1 MRSAKGIITA
11 CLTATM
17 VFQMFA
23 PSTAALAAEVDA
35 ASNIAAYVGGG
46 SGAVEGAESAGS
58 ASGDGDSSSSAS
70 GTPVAGGTESGSSSA
85 DSGESTGSASGAGS
99 GSAASGSESS
109 TAGSESAN
117 AGAAQGDAAQDA
129 AASEDAAQQ
138 DATSAAAAGATI
150 TTLKGLQD
158 ALAIDNSGSA
168 TGTGDVADT
177 ITVNDS
183 RALIVISNT
192 DPKIYQNAKIVK
204 GGSTGSGFD
213 VSAKTADGYEFQG
226 FGSDAYPFKGSIEI
240 DSSIGAARTFYNNI
254 ELSDAN
260 ATAKLT
266 WKGTSCEPIV
276 ANKVTGNGKKLDAQV
291 TIADP
296 VDATGVEEST
306 AGITGS
312 IVGSSSGAL
321 TLKASYSFTGK
332 RKGVGINPQT
342 GNAGLLVNTIEN
354 GTLTIDSVTGLG
366 RENVAGTPTVSA
378 ATANGCAGGLIG
390 CVNDGASVSVNNST
404 DNNSIDV
411 SAFTVSTSG
420 DNGYAGGFIGKATN
434 LTLTILDNVSI
445 KPAQKVG
452 SASTTYAGGAFG
464 FVSFAGEFTVKQ
476 SLFDFGDAVIQL
488 GATKRAGGLFGSLD
502 VTKGDVTVQGGT
514 YKSKLTAGAD
524 NSGADS
530 GARRGSYGGLAG
542 NVYSTVADPMHAL
555 VANRNN
561 DDSNSAVTIEIERAS
576 NLCYVGGVVGYLG
589 DNSTKV
595 GNAAAVLNG
604 VQITC
609 RGSAKP
615 YTGNGKYGGAI
626 GVVDSNNILDVRDF
640 KLDTDGAIGE
650 NTGGSAGI
658 AGSAWQGVIKFSGVT
673 DLSGAKFA
681 DSDSSAQLVYQNY
694 NALIFAAGSGSDSNA
709 DAINATGWKFVRSD
723 AGTKTDDIHDYGEVV
738 RLGNGNGLS
747 SNLVSVDKDTH
758 KLALSSALNKSSDGY
773 TLSSADDFAKMA
785 ITWQTSG
792 YYSLVSG
799 VSSASALAS
808 ATIEIA
814 GTIELAGTG
823 LTGLTKDN
831 ADGAGVFSG
840 TLKGSGTIN
849 LAVGEPY
856 GMRGNSAISSDDTSD
871 GNGKI
876 YRHARLGLF
885 ATVQG
890 ATVQGVTIGGTMR
903 FENGTAIDA
912 GALAG
917 TMSGNVSLSGA
928 TFNPSIA
935 YNASYSGDNKVMQV
949 GGIAGSV
956 SDAATVTFDS
966 NTQAKANIASRANIN
981 SSDLV
986 QSKAETRV
994 GGVIGYVTKDKA
1006 STFSV
1011 AGLTIGGSVTAGDS
1025 DSGKAAQIGGF
1036 IGSIGQGDGNVLKN
1050 VTITGLVYN
1059 DFNMSV
1065 GRNGDRKNGAGG
1077 LLGYSWGNAI
1087 VTIGSE
1093 SASNY
1098 ALTANNTS
1106 VTASNATEFGGL
1118 LYAMSGHFI
1127 IQDKAIDISGA
1138 SLSASSATSFGV
1150 LLARGACDSTFGVE
1164 SYKGLY
1170 LEDRAE
1176 WETAYLVPGN
1186 GKISASNNVQN
1197 FDEWVALTTKTGSTT
1212 SSGGCNA
1219 VVSLHTTGEKLYMGN
1234 VASEDNSYKNR
1245 TDVGLNHKT
1254 NQNARYYYN
1263 LDRCLSE
1270 AAPNG
1275 DYGDPNTLVK
1285 KPDGSQFWV
1294 KSPQAL
1300 MIWSACRYAP
1310 EGIYEYIAPGLGFK
1324 SGITLQIGNTDPSAA
1339 SYTTMDLDGYSYY
1352 PVDSNAPVS
1361 IKNSTIKFCYTD
1373 IKNEQTSAGNKSN
1386 ADFTQH
1392 ANMHLSLFRAVSTSF
1407 TTENL
1412 TLSGSVG
1419 RVVDGS
1425 DPTTSTGTSNSG
1437 ALICRSIEGSS
1448 SNIATVSFTKGLVLD
1463 GLSVDG
1469 AEKGAD
1475 VYAPLLINDLRNY
1488 ITLDVQQ
1495 LSIEKDSYGKEGS
1508 MKLAAS
1514 SLFGKLGLENS
1525 DQINASLH
1533 GDIEL
1538 PSRIQSGYGIFTR
1551 ASFFDSFG
1559 YGANNTGSANY
1570 IFNTND
1576 RVTYGEEID
1585 SKGTEAGKQLWY
1597 YDAPDY
1603 GNVTASDGSLVT
1615 DGDITANSQ
1624 IPQFGS
1630 KYLPYVYNRN
1640 AENPAYREIKVN
1652 QKAAHLETGCGTYSD
1667 PYAVKSA
1674 QELYTLTNYIN
1685 SADTAVDGWR
1695 ITITTDQNQMCT
1707 RRSDKKSD
1715 YEATYQFS
1723 YADGRIWKKVA
1734 GSAGASSLDNT
1745 TMHLYAQSAYYS
1757 IEPADT
1763 ATKTI
1768 EVDAK
1773 SFGGFGSR
1781 VNPFRGVIVGNLTGT
1796 GENGKIVIKNGT
1808 SIGDTSNSG
1817 TISGLIPYSYG
1828 SVIKDLDIKYAA
1840 GISTVTYAGKDNDG
1854 VPKAFFG
1861 GVIGCIMGGD
1871 NIIDGVNVE
1880 STTVQ
1885 SVPSGSDA
1893 LLALLSGETNNSNLV
1908 PIGGY
1913 VGAIAGGGV
1922 IFRNTDRSWKGSS
1935 WNSSAKDNKKLYS
1948 NPYVGR
1954 VIDGYAFSEDCDVD
1968 NGNDNYQINKL
1979 DDSYAGHIITSDTF
1993 MAYNWSVKVNK
2004 VDRQCNKAATVQV
2017 DDAKGLL
2024 ILSAIINSGAAAG
2037 AASTNN
2043 TTVKGSIGGAF
2054 RGSKAYEGR
2063 SFDDTTLAAK
2073 KYKFGNEHYG
2083 KVRNASYKQVG
2094 SVADDGEW
2102 ASVKKDD
2109 TQAPGNQIWQGP
2121 LDSTDAQY
2129 NADQINSPY
2138 LVKRYANWNT
2148 GYVCASGLT
2157 GVNLTFK
2164 QGMTYDMAE
2173 YGTGY
2178 LGLSGRYYSNACSSA
2193 DRGTDRQRISLPV
2206 ACITGNNATIK
2217 ANSNVKEYVNDDY
2230 AVSGV
2235 GTLFGNITFA
2245 SDHVSESIAA
2255 NGSAN
2260 VTNLNF
2266 VDCSVSLSYVYQN
2279 GSPATN
2285 QTSDTVQVGVGCLA
2299 GVTSNISSQS
2309 NYGVYKNVVIDH
2321 CTVKGGASAG
2331 GLIGSTGYVT
2341 IGGAADLTKSKMVTT
2356 SSVAAPVKLTDCQY
2370 KNNSS
2375 ITAEANAGGF
2385 IGKLANSG
2393 GSSFTVDVDQ
2403 LSDPVGSNSTVRST
2417 SRWAQNNEAC
2427 TVGGMIALTN
2437 APVTVGNA
2445 TDISN
2450 DKRVEIRDVTVT
2462 SDREDGG
2469 FANTRGLGGVVGR
2482 AENTV
2487 NVNHVSI
2494 ESTKDPAGESSV
2506 YFGSI
2511 AASAQTT
2518 TSDKGKDRY
2527 MDVGGIVGCT
2537 VGNVN
2542 ARDCDVS
2549 KIRIV
2554 TRECSGG
2561 IVGVM
2566 ENERYG
2572 NPYTTFT
2579 GDGLNVDSVQVDG
2592 AYSGGILGQD
2602 TSDKTVNVSN
2612 SIVRNSVFKEKG
2624 CWWTDHPDGQHTYSG
2639 GIVGDTKGSV
2649 SATNILVSKNTFD
2662 DPTHQGLLFGD
2673 VAPGDISGIRV
2684 AGLDVELA
2692 DGQTTESSPK
2702 VMHCRNRGSVAGV
2715 NQKTYIA
2722 FGHYSDDQKFD
2733 GIDGSG
2739 LYNDERAADGS
2750 EVAVSAASPW
2760 VTTSPMATTSTESPL
2775 TVKASDSATP
2785 KRLFGDG
2792 AVVDTAATIKSEA
2805 GTQVGG
2811 HYTYTNIGGCNKNGT
2826 YQNTND
2832 YNASTSKS
2840 MFNASNSESAKQAA
2854 SDFPVLLIPGNGTT
2868 TVTNYLNLVTNGGFS
2883 DAVRLNSANG
2893 TKYVTATAETFQ
2905 INENKEFVKSA
2916 DAPSLAV
2923 VNNGA
2928 NDMQFRASR
2937 DWDNEKG
2944 RFTLLTVTFND
2955 GANHT
2960 YKVQVPIVVKRMLEI
2975 NFAATYTYG
2984 TNYKSAN
2991 YDSLTGHV
2999 LTSAGDAM
3007 TGYLTW
3013 TYNKAGNSDTEY
3025 GWNTH
3030 LESGGSMK
3038 PLNKTIDF
3046 SGTAGT
3052 LPAGTQLTLIDVAH
3066 NSKEYHY
3073 TVPAGGASSVAL
3085 TSFKDSDEPNANYYQ
3100 EPWLS
3105 ETMGVKA
3112 TQNNSGEWF
3121 KLPDG
3126 SSDGAGVKVDGAY
3139 YRVAV
3144 DGDAEDS
3151 RYNLTV
3157 NDESPKNESFY
3168 LVVRVPE
3175 GTPESPTK
3183 TVNGYTGTSVTS
3195 DVNTHINYVLRKSND
3210 TDGHENTASTYSVAS
3225 SYQQTLVDNNKPDSG
3240 ESTTLMGDGATNS
3253 LGIDVTDN
3261 VSFGANEYND
3271 GDSLYYQLDSSL
3283 ANYKDGALDNAG
3295 GYPVGTSGTVDFYV
3309 KVGDEYYR
3317 WDGSTWKSAGT
3328 DQVSAVGS
3336 QEWTADGSDMS
3347 LTLARDGNAVD
3358 LREIRKIAKDH
3369 GSAFSIQMKAALT
3382 MTGPACRAAIAAS
3395 QDGSQAYTKPSY
3407 RSFLSPHAET
3417 LSTSSMTADNSGG
3430 ARYYRKDIGYSTIGL
3445 VSTKKTQLGI
3455 NVNDL
3460 STADG
3465 TIALVGTY
3473 DLSKLTGADA
3483 KLANAT
3489 KVTYTLSLQKRAEDG
3504 SYQPVDY
3511 NTVDDNISK
3520 YLQVKESDKL
3530 GTGTVSGNTIVFTD
3544 EKKDGKFATLDGDSL
3559 AFKHRFVVKVN
3570 TDIESS
3576 KETYA
3581 NYRLVL
3587 TAHMEGGGVD
3597 DTPKGATDA
3606 ATNSDFV
3613 TYTITKVKMDGI
3625 DHSGQTN

>member
-1 MRSAKGIITA
+1 MRSAKDIITA

-35 ASNIAAYVGGG
+35 ASSIAAYAGSG
-46 SGAVEGAESAGS
+46 SGAVEGAEGAGS
-58 ASGDGDSSSSAS
+58 ASGDGNSSSSAS
-70 GTPVAGGTESGSSSA
+70 GTPAAGGTESGSSSA
-85 DSGESTGSASGAGS
+85 DFGENTRSADGAGGGSAT
-99 GSAASGSESS
+99 SGSESS
-109 TAGSESAN
+109 AAGSESAN
-117 AGAAQGDAAQDA
+117 AGAAQGDVAQDA
-129 AASEDAAQQ
+129 AANEDAAQQ
-138 DATSAAAAGATI
+138 DEASTAATGATI

-158 ALAIDNSGSA
+158 ALAIGDSGSA

-204 GGSTGSGFD
+204 GGSTGIGFD
-213 VSAKTADGYEFQG
+213 VSAKTTDGYEFQG

-240 DSSIGAARTFYNNI
+240 DGSIGTARTFYNNI

-266 WKGTSCEPIV
+266 WKGISCEPIV
-276 ANKVTGNGKKLDAQV
+276 ANKVTGNGKTLDAQV
-291 TIADP
+291 AIADP
-296 VDATGVEEST
+296 ANATNVKAGDP
-306 AGITGS
+306 GITGS
-312 IVGSSSGAL
+312 ILGSSLGVL
-321 TLKASYSFTGK
+321 TLKASYSFTGT

-342 GNAGLLVNTIEN
+342 GNAGLLVNTVEN
-354 GTLTIDSVTGLG
+354 GALIIDSVTGL
-366 RENVAGTPTVSA
+366 ENVAGTPTVSA
-378 ATANGCAGGLIG
+378 AAANGCAGGLIG
-390 CVNDGASVSVNNST
+390 CVNDGASVSV
-404 DNNSIDV
+404 NNSIDV

-434 LTLTILDNVSI
+434 LTLTIPDNVSI

-542 NVYSTVADPMHAL
+542 NVYSTVADSMRAL
-555 VANRNN
+555 VVNRNN
-561 DDSNSAVTIEIERAS
+561 DNNNSAVTIEIERAS

-604 VQITC
+604 VQVAC
-609 RGSAKP
+609 HGSAKP
-615 YTGNGKYGGAI
+615 YTGDGKYGGAI
-626 GVVDSNNILDVRDF
+626 GVVDSSNILDVRDF
-640 KLDTDGAIGE
+640 KLSTDGKIGE
-650 NTGGSAGI
+650 DTGGSAGI

-709 DAINATGWKFVRSD
+709 DATNATGWKFVRSSEK
-723 AGTKTDDIHDYGEVV
+723 TKTDDIHDYGEVI
-738 RLGNGNGLS
+738 RLGNGLS
-747 SNLVSVDKDTH
+747 GNLVSVDKDTH
-758 KLALSSALNKSSDGY
+758 KLVLSSALNKSSDGY

-792 YYSLVSG
+792 YYSMVSG
-799 VSSASALAS
+799 VSGASALAL

-814 GTIELAGTG
+814 DTINLAGTG
-823 LTGLTKDN
+823 LTGFTKDN

-840 TLKGSGTIN
+840 TLKGSGTVN

-856 GMRGNSAISSDDTSD
+856 GVRDNSAISSDDTSD

-890 ATVQGVTIGGTMR
+890 AIVQGVTIGGTMR

-994 GGVIGYVTKDKA
+994 GGAIGYVTKDKA

-1011 AGLTIGGSVTAGDS
+1011 AGLTISGSVTAGDS

-1065 GRNGDRKNGAGG
+1065 GHNGDRQNGAGG

-1087 VTIGSE
+1087 VTIGLE

-1098 ALTANNTS
+1098 ALTASNTS
-1106 VTASNATEFGGL
+1106 ATANNATEFGGL

-1127 IQDKAIDISGA
+1127 IQDKAIDISRA
-1138 SLSASSATSFGV
+1138 SLSAPSATSFGV
-1150 LLARGACDSTFGVE
+1150 LLARGASDNTFGVE

-1197 FDEWVALTTKTGSTT
+1197 FDEWIALTTKTGGTT

-1219 VVSLHTTGEKLYMGN
+1219 VVSLRTTGEKLYMGN
-1234 VASEDNSYKNR
+1234 DATKDNSYRNR
-1245 TDVGLNHKT
+1245 TDIGLNHKT

-1270 AAPNG
+1270 AAPDG
-1275 DYGDPNTLVK
+1275 KYQGSDTLVRNES
-1285 KPDGSQFWV
+1285 GGQYWA

-1324 SGITLQIGNTDPSAA
+1324 SGSTLQIGNTSPDAA

-1352 PVDSNAPVS
+1352 PVDANGAVY

-1373 IKNEQTSAGNKSN
+1373 IKNEQASADNKSN

-1392 ANMHLSLFRAVSTSF
+1392 ANMHLSLFRAVANSF

-1419 RVVDGS
+1419 RVVNGS
-1425 DPTTSTGTSNSG
+1425 DPTTGTGTSNSG

-1448 SNIATVSFTKGLVLD
+1448 SSIATVSFTKGLVLD

-1475 VYAPLLINDLRNY
+1475 VYAPLLINDFRNY
-1488 ITLDVQQ
+1488 VTLDVQQ
-1495 LSIEKDSYGKEGS
+1495 LSVKENSYGKDGS

-1533 GDIEL
+1533 DNIEL
-1538 PSRIQSGYGIFTR
+1538 PSRKDQGRGIFTR

-1603 GNVTASDGSLVT
+1603 GNVTASDGNLVS
-1615 DGDITANSQ
+1615 DGSITANSQ

-1640 AENPAYREIKVN
+1640 AEKPAYREIKVN

-1695 ITITTDQNQMCT
+1695 ITITTDQNQKCT

-1734 GSAGASSLDNT
+1734 GSAGVSSLDNT

-1817 TISGLIPYSYG
+1817 MISGLIPYSYG
-1828 SVIKDLDIKYAA
+1828 SVIKDLDVKYAA

-1861 GVIGCIMGGD
+1861 GAIGCIMGGD

-1880 STTVQ
+1880 STQVQ

-1893 LLALLSGETNNSNLV
+1893 LLALLAGETDNSNLV

-1922 IFRNTDRSWKGSS
+1922 IFRNTDGS
-1935 WNSSAKDNKKLYS
+1935 WNKGNNDGRLYN

-1954 VIDGYAFSEDCDVD
+1954 VIDGYAFSEGCDID
-1968 NGNDNYQINKL
+1968 NGNDNYRINKL
-1979 DDSYAGHIITSDTF
+1979 DDSYAGHVTTSDTY
-1993 MAYNWSVKVNK
+1993 MAYNWSVKVNG
-2004 VDRQCNKAATVQV
+2004 VNRQCNKAATVQV

-2063 SFDDTTLAAK
+2063 SFDDTALTAK

-2102 ASVKKDD
+2102 ASAKKDD

-2129 NADQINSPY
+2129 NAGQINSPY
-2138 LVKRYANWNT
+2138 LVKKYANWNT

-2164 QGMTYDMAE
+2164 QGETYDMTK

-2193 DRGTDRQRISLPV
+2193 DRDTDRQRISLPV

-2217 ANSNVKEYVNDDY
+2217 ANSNVEEYVNDDY

-2235 GTLFGNITFA
+2235 GALFGNITFA

-2255 NGSAN
+2255 NDSAN

-2266 VDCSVSLSYVYQN
+2266 VDCNVSLSYVKQN

-2285 QTSDTVQVGVGCLA
+2285 QTSDTVQVGAGCLA
-2299 GVTSNISSQS
+2299 GVTSNISSQT
-2309 NYGVYKNVVIDH
+2309 NYGAYKNVAIDH

-2331 GLIGSTGYVT
+2331 GLIGSTGYMT
-2341 IGGAADLTKSKMVTT
+2341 IRGAADLTKSKMVTT

-2370 KNNSS
+2370 KNLSS

-2450 DKRVEIRDVTVT
+2450 NKRVEIRDVTVT

-2482 AENTV
+2482 AENAV
-2487 NVNHVSI
+2487 NVNHASI
-2494 ESTKDPAGESSV
+2494 ESTKDPTGESPA
-2506 YFGSI
+2506 YFGSMV
-2511 AASAQTT
+2511 ASAQTT
-2518 TSDKGKDRY
+2518 TSDQGKDRY
-2527 MDVGGIVGCT
+2527 MNVGGIVGCT

-2542 ARDCDVS
+2542 VSDCDVS

-2554 TRECSGG
+2554 ARECSGG

-2566 ENERYG
+2566 ANESYG

-2579 GDGLNVDSVQVDG
+2579 GDGLNVDSIQVDG

-2602 TSDKTVNVSN
+2602 TSAKTVNVSN
-2612 SIVRNSVFKEKG
+2612 SIVRNSVFKQKG
-2624 CWWTDHPDGQHTYSG
+2624 CWWTDHPEKQHTYSG
-2639 GIVGDTKGSV
+2639 GIIGDTKGSV
-2649 SATNILVSKNTFD
+2649 SATNILVSKNTFEEAKY
-2662 DPTHQGLLFGD
+2662 QGLLFGD
-2673 VAPGDISGIRV
+2673 VATDDISGIRV
-2684 AGLDVELA
+2684 AGVDVELA
-2692 DGQTTESSPK
+2692 NGQRTESSPK
-2702 VMHCRNRGSVAGV
+2702 VMHYRDSGSVSAV

-2722 FGHYSDDQKFD
+2722 FGHYNDDHDTD
-2733 GIDGSG
+2733 GTNGSE
-2739 LYNDERAADGS
+2739 LYSDERAADGS

-2760 VTTSPMATTSTESPL
+2760 VTTSPMATTSTNSPL

-2792 AVVDTAATIKSEA
+2792 ADVDTAATIKSEA

-2811 HYTYTNIGGCNKNGT
+2811 HYTYTNIGGCKDGI

-2832 YNASTSKS
+2832 YNASTSRS
-2840 MFNASNSESAKQAA
+2840 MFNTSNSESAKQAA
-2854 SDFPVLLIPGNGTT
+2854 SDFPVLLIPGNDTT

-2928 NDMQFRASR
+2928 SDMQFRASR

-3030 LESGGSMK
+3030 LKSGGSMK

-3085 TSFKDSDEPNANYYQ
+3085 TSFKGSDEPNANYYQ

-3105 ETMGVKA
+3105 ETMGVTA

-3121 KLPDG
+3121 KLTDG
-3126 SSDGAGVKVDGAY
+3126 SSDGAGVKIDGYY

-3144 DGDAEDS
+3144 DGDDEKS

-3157 NDESPKNESFY
+3157 NDESPKSESFY

-3225 SYQQTLVDNNKPDSG
+3225 SYQQTLVDNKKPDSG
-3240 ESTTLMGDGATNS
+3240 ESTILMGDGATNS
-3253 LGIDVTDN
+3253 LDIDVTDN

-3271 GDSLYYQLDSSL
+3271 SDSLYYQLDSSL
-3283 ANYKDGALDNAG
+3283 ANYKGGALDNAG
-3295 GYPVGTSGTVDFYV
+3295 GYPVGTTGKVNFYV

-3317 WDGSTWKSAGT
+3317 WDGAAWKPAGAE
-3328 DQVSAVGS
+3328 QVPAVKE
-3336 QEWTADGSDMS
+3336 QDWTADGSDMS
-3347 LTLARDGNAVD
+3347 LTLAYDGKAVD
-3358 LREIRKIAKDH
+3358 LREIRKTAKDH
-3369 GSAFSIQMKAALT
+3369 GSAFSIQMKAELT

-3395 QDGSQAYTKPSY
+3395 QDGSAAYTKPSY

-3430 ARYYRKDIGYSTIGL
+3430 VRYYRKDIGYSTIGL

-3460 STADG
+3460 SAADG

-3489 KVTYTLSLQKRAEDG
+3489 KVTYTLSLQKRGENDE
-3504 SYQPVDY
+3504 YK
-3511 NTVDDNISK
+3511 TVDGGISK

-3544 EKKDGKFATLDGDSL
+3544 EKKNGKFATLDGDSL

-3570 TDIESS
+3570 TDIEGS

-3587 TAHMEGGGVD
+3587 TAHMEGGGVG
-3597 DTPKGATDA
+3597 DTPQGATDA

>member
-70 GTPVAGGTESGSSSA
+70 GTPATGGTESGSSSA

-99 GSAASGSESS
+99 GSSASGSESS

-226 FGSDAYPFKGSIEI
+226 FGSDAYPFKGSIGI
-240 DSSIGAARTFYNNI
+240 GGSIGTARTFYNNI
-254 ELSDAN
+254 ELSDDN

-266 WKGTSCEPIV
+266 WRGTSCEPIV
-276 ANKVTGNGKKLDAQV
+276 ANKVAGNGKTLDAQIA
-291 TIADP
+291 IADP
-296 VDATGVEEST
+296 VDASGVEEST

-312 IVGSSSGAL
+312 IVGSSLGAL
-321 TLKASYSFTGK
+321 TLKASYSFTGT

-342 GNAGLLVNTIEN
+342 GNAGLLVNTVEN
-354 GTLTIDSVTGLG
+354 GALTVDSVTGLG
-366 RENVAGTPTVSA
+366 DVKGTPTVSA
-378 ATANGCAGGLIG
+378 AAANGCAGGLIG
-390 CVNDGASVSVNNST
+390 CVNDGASVSVS
-404 DNNSIDV
+404 DSIDV

-434 LTLTILDNVSI
+434 LTLTIPDSVSV

-476 SLFDFGDAVIQL
+476 SMFNFDSATVQL

-555 VANRNN
+555 VVNRNN

-576 NLCYVGGVVGYLG
+576 NLCYVGGIAGYLG

-604 VQITC
+604 VQVTC
-609 RGSAKP
+609 HGSAKP
-615 YTGNGKYGGAI
+615 YTGDGKYGGAI
-626 GVVDSNNILDVRDF
+626 GVVDSSNILDVRDF
-640 KLDTDGAIGE
+640 KLITDGAIGE

-709 DAINATGWKFVRSD
+709 DATNATGWKFVRSSE
-723 AGTKTDDIHDYGEVV
+723 GTKTDDIHDYGEVI
-738 RLGNGNGLS
+738 RLGNGLD
-747 SNLVSVDKDTH
+747 SNLVSVDKGTH

-792 YYSLVSG
+792 YYSMVSG

-823 LTGLTKDN
+823 LTGFTKDN
-831 ADGAGVFSG
+831 ADGAGVFGG
-840 TLKGSGTIN
+840 TLKGSGAVN
-849 LAVGEPY
+849 LAVGESY
-856 GMRGNSAISSDDTSD
+856 GMRGDSAISSDDTSD

-903 FENGTAIDA
+903 FSNRNAVNA

-917 TMSGNVSLSGA
+917 VASGNLTVSGA
-928 TFNPSIA
+928 TSNSDIT
-935 YNASYSGDNKVMQV
+935 YDNTNKDAELNV
-949 GGIAGSV
+949 GGIVGSISGV
-956 SDAATVTFDS
+956 G
-966 NTQAKANIASRANIN
+966 NIAFENAAKVQGSITSR
-981 SSDLV
+981 V
-986 QSKAETRV
+986 QDDGQSRV
-994 GGVIGYVTKDKA
+994 GGVAGFVSDSTTTITA
-1006 STFSV
+1006 S
-1011 AGLTIGGSVTAGDS
+1011 GLTI
-1025 DSGKAAQIGGF
+1025 SGTISIPSYRDKVLAGGF
-1036 IGSIGQGDGNVLKN
+1036 AGYIIQGSAAKTVNITALSLNGFSLSYGGNQ
-1050 VTITGLVYN
+1050 
-1059 DFNMSV
+1059 SS
-1065 GRNGDRKNGAGG
+1065 GG
-1077 LLGYSWGNAI
+1077 LLGYSWGNTA
-1087 VTIGSE
+1087 VTFGGKSNTE
-1093 SASNY
+1093 SNY
-1098 ALTANNTS
+1098 ALSTGNTS
-1106 VTASNATEFGGL
+1106 VTASNASEFGGL
-1118 LYAMSGHFI
+1118 VYAASGHWVVN
-1127 IQDKAIDISGA
+1127 DYAIDLSGV
-1138 SLSASSATSFGV
+1138 SFSATNANKFGMLV
-1150 LLARGACDSTFGVE
+1150 CRGGNVAKQTDKLGVDPL
-1164 SYKGLY
+1164 SGLY
-1170 LEDRAE
+1170 LEDRAY
-1176 WETAYLVPGN
+1176 WGTAYRVAGANAAP
-1186 GKISASNNVQN
+1186 KSDASN
-1197 FDEWVALTTKTGSTT
+1197 FDEWIADACRTGSKIDD
-1212 SSGGCNA
+1212 GGTNG
-1219 VVSLHTTGEKLYMGN
+1219 VVSLHTQDEKLDMGGDAGN
-1234 VASEDNSYKNR
+1234 RNSYVNR
-1245 TDVGLNHKT
+1245 TDFGRGHQSNSAT
-1254 NQNARYYYN
+1254 RYYYN
-1263 LDRCLSE
+1263 LDR
-1270 AAPNG
+1270 AYNKVA
-1275 DYGDPNTLVK
+1275 TL
-1285 KPDGSQFWV
+1285 PQRTQTDGWMS
-1294 KSPQAL
+1294 SPEEL
-1300 MIWSACRYAP
+1300 LLWSARQYAAD
-1310 EGIYEYIAPGLGFK
+1310 GIRDYITDKDWTLFTLSATK
-1324 SGITLQIGNTDPSAA
+1324 RITGAI
-1339 SYTTMDLDGYSYY
+1339 DLSGYSYY
-1352 PVDSNAPVS
+1352 PVNTPGIPVYIQNAS
-1361 IKNSTIKFCYTD
+1361 INFCYSK
-1373 IKNEQTSAGNKSN
+1373 IKTEEAGNKLNSEKS
-1386 ADFTQH
+1386 QH
-1392 ANMHLSLFRAVSTSF
+1392 MNMHVGLIRTFEPNSA
-1407 TTENL
+1407 NL
-1412 TLSGSVG
+1412 KTLTVKNVTLSGSVG
-1419 RVVDGS
+1419 KDVQNG
-1425 DPTTSTGTSNSG
+1425 GSG
-1437 ALICRSIEGSS
+1437 ALISKDAAGSS
-1448 SNIATVSFTKGLVLD
+1448 SSTGSIVQVDISPIDGTTGFGLKLS
-1463 GLSVDG
+1463 GLTVDG
-1469 AEKGAD
+1469 VDASTD
-1475 VYAPLLINDLRNY
+1475 YAPLLVNAMSTHADLKVKGLYVENY
-1488 ITLDVQQ
+1488 D
-1495 LSIEKDSYGKEGS
+1495 GKA
-1508 MKLAAS
+1508 KAAT
-1514 SLFGKLGLENS
+1514 SLFGNLGGSNATLVTASFS
-1525 DQINASLH
+1525 DNVCVPALKD
-1533 GDIEL
+1533 G
-1538 PSRIQSGYGIFTR
+1538 GIFTH
-1551 ASFFDSFG
+1551 ASFLESFG
-1559 YGANNTGSANY
+1559 YAKDSTGSSATY
-1570 IFNTND
+1570 TFYQKD
-1576 RVTYGEEID
+1576 QATYGSEID
-1585 SKGTEAGKQLWY
+1585 SKGGEYEGKQLWY
-1597 YDAPDY
+1597 YDPDLH
-1603 GNVTASDGSLVT
+1603 GTDAGLVT
-1615 DGDITANSQ
+1615 DGSRKASETS
-1624 IPQFGS
+1624 PQFGV
-1630 KYLPYVYNRN
+1630 YVPYV
-1640 AENPAYREIKVN
+1640 AKGKDGDAYHEIKVN
-1652 QKAAHLETGCGTYSD
+1652 QRVASLETGCGTYSD
-1667 PYAVKSA
+1667 PYALTSA
-1674 QELYTLTNYIN
+1674 AEIYSVSNYIN
-1685 SADTAVDGWR
+1685 NKQSLADGLRV
-1695 ITITTDQNQMCT
+1695 TIAKDQTVQCT
-1707 RRSDKKSD
+1707 RRSGGDANN
-1715 YEATYQFS
+1715 EITYVYKQS
-1723 YADGRIWKKVA
+1723 AGNWVADGD
-1734 GSAGASSLDNT
+1734 SSKTLSND
-1745 TMHLYAQSAYYS
+1745 TMHTYLQSAYYS
-1757 IEPADT
+1757 IEPRDDGDT
-1763 ATKTI
+1763 KINSI
-1768 EVDAK
+1768 ELDSD
-1773 SFGGFGSR
+1773 SFGGFGNEA
-1781 VNPFRGVIVGNLTGT
+1781 NPFRGVIVGNLKESVPQTEVVIKKTGT
-1796 GENGKIVIKNGT
+1796 
-1808 SIGDTSNSG
+1808 SSSQ
-1817 TISGLIPYSYG
+1817 GLVPYSYG
-1828 SVIKDLDIKYAA
+1828 SVVKDVKIAYS
-1840 GISTVTYAGKDNDG
+1840 GIFTVTYKEKSAAG
-1854 VPKAFFG
+1854 VPGSCFG
-1861 GVIGCIMGGD
+1861 GAIGCIMGGD
-1871 NIIDGVNVE
+1871 NIIDNVQVSGDGASVQAVS
-1880 STTVQ
+1880 ST
-1885 SVPSGSDA
+1885 GNDA
-1893 LLALLSGETNNSNLV
+1893 LLARMTGEGQNNYLI

-1913 VGAIAGGGV
+1913 VGAVAGGGV
-1922 IFRNTDRSWKGSS
+1922 IFRHMSDELDSWRSNT
-1935 WNSSAKDNKKLYS
+1935 KDNGGIGMYD

-1954 VIDGYAFSEDCDVD
+1954 VIDGYAFSEDCSVD
-1968 NGNDNYQINKL
+1968 NGDANYKIVQLNAKDTNCVTTGDINQKYY
-1979 DDSYAGHIITSDTF
+1979 YASNGKNG
-1993 MAYNWSVKVNK
+1993 AAKVSIK
-2004 VDRQCNKAATVQV
+2004 
-2017 DDAKGLL
+2017 DAQGLMV
-2024 ILSAIINSGAAAG
+2024 LSAIINSGAAAG
-2037 AASTNN
+2037 AAHTWVENGNRDKNN
-2043 TTVKGSIGGAF
+2043 GVY
-2054 RGSKAYEGR
+2054 RGSRAYEGLK
-2063 SFDDTTLAAK
+2063 FK
-2073 KYKFGNEHYG
+2073 KDELDAGDRRTYKFGNEQYG
-2083 KVRNASYKQVG
+2083 KVRNAEYKEIG
-2094 SVADDGEW
+2094 SKNSVSEAEWNAAQSDDRE
-2102 ASVKKDD
+2102 
-2109 TQAPGNQIWQGP
+2109 APGDQYVGEEGGRGP
-2121 LDSTDAQY
+2121 LDATEDLV
-2129 NADQINSPY
+2129 NSPY
-2138 LVKRYANWNT
+2138 LVKKYANWAT
-2148 GYVCASGLT
+2148 GYVCAMGMQGLDFEFT
-2157 GVNLTFK
+2157 GSD
-2164 QGMTYDMAE
+2164 YDMTP
-2173 YGTGY
+2173 YGSAY
-2178 LGLSGRYYSNACSSA
+2178 RGLSGRYFSNACAAANMTRYWQYITPS
-2193 DRGTDRQRISLPV
+2193 V
-2206 ACITGNNATIK
+2206 ACINGNGTSITVVN
-2217 ANSNVKEYVNDDY
+2217 NFKEYTNDDY
-2230 AVSGV
+2230 KVSGI
-2235 GTLFGNITFA
+2235 GALFDNVSFTSNGKIAGSISGN
-2245 SDHVSESIAA
+2245 D
-2255 NGSAN
+2255 NAN
-2260 VTNLNF
+2260 VKDLTFKNCNLSIEY
-2266 VDCSVSLSYVYQN
+2266 VDSSLTPTTKQN
-2279 GSPATN
+2279 DETA
-2285 QTSDTVQVGVGCLA
+2285 QIGVGCLA
-2299 GVTSNISSQS
+2299 GVTSNIDSQT
-2309 NYGVYKNVVIDH
+2309 NYGVYKRVAIDN

-2331 GLIGSTGYVT
+2331 GLIGTAGYMS
-2341 IGGAADLTKSKMVTT
+2341 IQDNADRTYSRMAKNSA
-2356 SSVAAPVKLTDCQY
+2356 SAAPVKLTDCQY

-2385 IGKLANSG
+2385 VGKLANSG
-2393 GSSFTVDVDQ
+2393 GSSFTVDVNQ
-2403 LSDPVGSNSTVRST
+2403 LSNPVGSNSTVRST

-2494 ESTKDPAGESSV
+2494 ESTKDPTGESSV

-2518 TSDKGKDRY
+2518 TSDQGKDRY

-2566 ENERYG
+2566 ENDRYG

-2649 SATNILVSKNTFD
+2649 SATNILVSKNAFGD
-2662 DPTHQGLLFGD
+2662 YTHQGLLFGD

-2684 AGLDVELA
+2684 AGVDVELA
-2692 DGQTTESSPK
+2692 DGQRTESSPK
-2702 VMHCRNRGSVAGV
+2702 VMHYRDSGSVSAV

-2722 FGHYSDDQKFD
+2722 FGHYSDKQNTFD

-2811 HYTYTNIGGCNKNGT
+2811 HYTYTNIGGCNKDGI

-2854 SDFPVLLIPGNGTT
+2854 SDFPVLLIPGNDTS

-2928 NDMQFRASR
+2928 SDMQFRASR

-3073 TVPAGGASSVAL
+3073 TVPDGGASSVAL
-3085 TSFKDSDEPNANYYQ
+3085 TSFKDADGPNANYYQ

-3105 ETMGVKA
+3105 ETMGVTADK
-3112 TQNNSGEWF
+3112 NNSGEWF
-3121 KLPDG
+3121 KLPEG
-3126 SSDGAGVKVDGAY
+3126 SSDGAGVKIGSDY

-3157 NDESPKNESFY
+3157 NDESPKSESFY

-3253 LGIDVTDN
+3253 LDIDVTDN

-3328 DQVSAVGS
+3328 DPVSAVGS
-3336 QEWTADGSDMS
+3336 QDWTADGSDMS

-3430 ARYYRKDIGYSTIGL
+3430 VRYYRKDIGYSTIGL

-3504 SYQPVDY
+3504 SYR
-3511 NTVDDNISK
+3511 TVDGDISK

-3530 GTGTVSGNTIVFTD
+3530 GTGTVSDSTIVFTD

-3570 TDIESS
+3570 TDVEGSE
-3576 KETYA
+3576 ETYA

-3597 DTPKGATDA
+3597 DTPKGVTNAATD
-3606 ATNSDFV
+3606 SDFV
-3613 TYTITKVKMDGI
+3613 TYTITKVNLDGI
-3625 DHSGQTN
+3625 GH

>member
-35 ASNIAAYVGGG
+35 ASSIAAYAGSG
-46 SGAVEGAESAGS
+46 SGAVEGAEGAGS
-58 ASGDGDSSSSAS
+58 ASGDGNSSSSAS
-70 GTPVAGGTESGSSSA
+70 GTPAAGGTESGSSSA
-85 DSGESTGSASGAGS
+85 DSGENTGSADGAGS

-138 DATSAAAAGATI
+138 DAASAAAAGATI

-158 ALAIDNSGSA
+158 ALAIGDSGSA

-183 RALIVISNT
+183 RALVLISNT
-192 DPKIYQNAKIVK
+192 EPKIYQNAKIVK

-213 VSAKTADGYEFQG
+213 VSTKTADGYEFQG
-226 FGSDAYPFKGSIEI
+226 FGSDTYPFKGSIEI
-240 DSSIGAARTFYNNI
+240 DGSIGTARTFYNNI

-260 ATAKLT
+260 AVARLT

-291 TIADP
+291 AIADP
-296 VDATGVEEST
+296 ANATDVKAED

-312 IVGSSSGAL
+312 IVGSSLGAL
-321 TLKASYSFTGK
+321 TLKASYSFTGA

-342 GNAGLLVNTIEN
+342 GNAGLLVNTVEN
-354 GTLTIDSVTGLG
+354 GALTIDSVTGLG
-366 RENVAGTPTVSA
+366 DVKGTPTVSA
-378 ATANGCAGGLIG
+378 AAANGCAGGLIG
-390 CVNDGASVSVNNST
+390 CVNDGASVSVS
-404 DNNSIDV
+404 NSIDV

-434 LTLTILDNVSI
+434 LTLTIPDNVSI

-476 SLFDFGDAVIQL
+476 SMFNFDSATVQL

-542 NVYSTVADPMHAL
+542 NVYSTVADSMRAL
-555 VANRNN
+555 VVNRNN
-561 DDSNSAVTIEIERAS
+561 DDNNSAVTIEIERAS
-576 NLCYVGGVVGYLG
+576 NLCYVGGVAGYLG

-604 VQITC
+604 VQVAC
-609 RGSAKP
+609 HGSAKP
-615 YTGNGKYGGAI
+615 YTGDGKYGGAI
-626 GVVDSNNILDVRDF
+626 GVVDSSNILDVRDF
-640 KLDTDGAIGE
+640 KLSTDGKIGE
-650 NTGGSAGI
+650 DTGGSAGI

-694 NALIFAAGSGSDSNA
+694 NALIFAAGSGSDSDA
-709 DAINATGWKFVRSD
+709 DATNATGWKFVRSD
-723 AGTKTDDIHDYGEVV
+723 AGTKTDDIHDYGEVI
-738 RLGNGNGLS
+738 RLGNGDGKGLS
-747 SNLVSVDKDTH
+747 RNLVSVDKETH
-758 KLALSSALNKSSDGY
+758 KLALSSALDKSSEGY
-773 TLSSADDFAKMA
+773 TLGSADDFAKMA

-792 YYSLVSG
+792 YYSMVSG

-823 LTGLTKDN
+823 LTGFTKDN
-831 ADGAGVFSG
+831 ADGTGVFSG

-849 LAVGEPY
+849 LAVGEQY
-856 GMRGNSAISSDDTSD
+856 GMRGDNAISSDDMSD

-890 ATVQGVTIGGTMR
+890 ATVQGVTIGGAMR

-966 NTQAKANIASRANIN
+966 NTQAKANISSRANIN

-1011 AGLTIGGSVTAGDS
+1011 AGLTISGSVTAGDS

-1065 GRNGDRKNGAGG
+1065 GHNGDRQNGAGG

-1098 ALTANNTS
+1098 ALAASNAS

-1127 IQDKAIDISGA
+1127 IRDKAIDISGA

-1150 LLARGACDSTFGVE
+1150 LLARGACDNTFGVE

-1176 WETAYLVPGN
+1176 WETAYRVPGN
-1186 GKISASNNVQN
+1186 GKINAADNVQN
-1197 FDEWVALTTKTGSTT
+1197 FDEWIALTTKTGGTT

-1219 VVSLHTTGEKLYMGN
+1219 VVSLRTTGEKLYMGN
-1234 VASEDNSYKNR
+1234 DATKDNSYRNR
-1245 TDVGLNHKT
+1245 TDIGESHKT
-1254 NQNARYYYN
+1254 NQNVRYYYN
-1263 LDRCLSE
+1263 LDRCLRE
-1270 AAPNG
+1270 AVPDG
-1275 DYGDPNTLVK
+1275 KYKDSDSDTLVRNES
-1285 KPDGSQFWV
+1285 GGQYWA

-1324 SGITLQIGNTDPSAA
+1324 SGSTLQIGNTSPDAA

-1352 PVDSNAPVS
+1352 PVDANGAVY

-1373 IKNEQTSAGNKSN
+1373 IKNEQASADNKSN

-1392 ANMHLSLFRAVSTSF
+1392 ANMHLSLFRAVANSF

-1419 RVVDGS
+1419 RVVNGS
-1425 DPTTSTGTSNSG
+1425 DPTTGTGTSNSG

-1448 SNIATVSFTKGLVLD
+1448 SSIATVSFTKGLVLD
-1463 GLSVDG
+1463 GLLVDG

-1475 VYAPLLINDLRNY
+1475 VYAPLLINDFRNY
-1488 ITLDVQQ
+1488 VTLDVQQ
-1495 LSIEKDSYGKEGS
+1495 LSVKENSYGKDGS

-1533 GDIEL
+1533 GNIEL
-1538 PSRIQSGYGIFTR
+1538 PSRKDQGRGIFTR

-1603 GNVTASDGSLVT
+1603 GNVTASDGNLVS
-1615 DGDITANSQ
+1615 DGSITANSQ

-1640 AENPAYREIKVN
+1640 AEKPAYREIKVN

-1695 ITITTDQNQMCT
+1695 ITITTDQNQKCT

-1734 GSAGASSLDNT
+1734 GSAGVSSLDNT

-1817 TISGLIPYSYG
+1817 MISGLIPYSYG
-1828 SVIKDLDIKYAA
+1828 SVIKDLDVKYAA

-1861 GVIGCIMGGD
+1861 GAIGCIMGGD

-1880 STTVQ
+1880 STQVQ

-1893 LLALLSGETNNSNLV
+1893 LLALLSGETDNSNLV

-1922 IFRNTDRSWKGSS
+1922 IFRNTDGS
-1935 WNSSAKDNKKLYS
+1935 WNKGNNDGRLYN

-1954 VIDGYAFSEDCDVD
+1954 VIDGYAFSEGCDID

-1979 DDSYAGHIITSDTF
+1979 DDSYAGHVTTSDTY
-1993 MAYNWSVKVNK
+1993 MAYNWSVKVNG
-2004 VDRQCNKAATVQV
+2004 VNRQCNKAATVQV

-2063 SFDDTTLAAK
+2063 SFDDTALTAK

-2102 ASVKKDD
+2102 ASAKKDD

-2129 NADQINSPY
+2129 NAGQINSPY
-2138 LVKRYANWNT
+2138 LVKKYANWNT

-2164 QGMTYDMAE
+2164 QGETYDMTK

-2193 DRGTDRQRISLPV
+2193 DRDTDRQRISLPV

-2217 ANSNVKEYVNDDY
+2217 ANSNVEEYVNDDY

-2235 GTLFGNITFA
+2235 GALFGNITFA

-2255 NGSAN
+2255 NDSAN

-2266 VDCSVSLSYVYQN
+2266 VDCNVSLSYVKQN

-2285 QTSDTVQVGVGCLA
+2285 QTSDTVQVGAGCLA
-2299 GVTSNISSQS
+2299 GVTSNISSQT
-2309 NYGVYKNVVIDH
+2309 NYGAYKNVAIDH

-2331 GLIGSTGYVT
+2331 GLIGSTGYMT
-2341 IGGAADLTKSKMVTT
+2341 IRGAADLTKSKMVTT

-2370 KNNSS
+2370 KNLSS

-2450 DKRVEIRDVTVT
+2450 NKRVEIRDVTVT

-2482 AENTV
+2482 AENAV
-2487 NVNHVSI
+2487 NVNHASI
-2494 ESTKDPAGESSV
+2494 ESTKDPTGESPA
-2506 YFGSI
+2506 YFGSMV
-2511 AASAQTT
+2511 ASAQTT
-2518 TSDKGKDRY
+2518 TSDQGKDRY
-2527 MDVGGIVGCT
+2527 MNVGGIVGCT

-2542 ARDCDVS
+2542 VSDCDVS

-2554 TRECSGG
+2554 ARECSGG

-2566 ENERYG
+2566 ANEPYG

-2579 GDGLNVDSVQVDG
+2579 GDGLNVDSIQVDG

-2602 TSDKTVNVSN
+2602 TSAKTVNVSN
-2612 SIVRNSVFKEKG
+2612 SIVRNSVFKQKG
-2624 CWWTDHPDGQHTYSG
+2624 CWWTDHPEKQHTYSG
-2639 GIVGDTKGSV
+2639 GIIGDTKGSV
-2649 SATNILVSKNTFD
+2649 SATNILVSKNTFEEAKY
-2662 DPTHQGLLFGD
+2662 QGLLFGD
-2673 VAPGDISGIRV
+2673 VATDDISGIRV
-2684 AGLDVELA
+2684 AGVDVELA
-2692 DGQTTESSPK
+2692 NGQRTESSPK
-2702 VMHCRNRGSVAGV
+2702 VMHYRDSGSVSAV

-2722 FGHYSDDQKFD
+2722 FGHYNDDHDTD
-2733 GIDGSG
+2733 GTNGSE
-2739 LYNDERAADGS
+2739 LYSDERAADGS

-2760 VTTSPMATTSTESPL
+2760 VTTSPMATTSTNSPL

-2792 AVVDTAATIKSEA
+2792 AAVDTAATIKSEA

-2811 HYTYTNIGGCNKNGT
+2811 HYTYTNIGGCKDGI

-2832 YNASTSKS
+2832 YNASTSRS
-2840 MFNASNSESAKQAA
+2840 MFNTSNSESAKQAA
-2854 SDFPVLLIPGNGTT
+2854 SDFPVLLIPGNDTT

-2928 NDMQFRASR
+2928 SDMQFRASR

-2944 RFTLLTVTFND
+2944 RFTLLTATFND

-3085 TSFKDSDEPNANYYQ
+3085 TSFKGSDEPNANYYQ

-3105 ETMGVKA
+3105 ETMGVTA

-3121 KLPDG
+3121 KLTDG
-3126 SSDGAGVKVDGAY
+3126 SSDGAGVKIDGYY

-3144 DGDAEDS
+3144 DGDDEKS

-3157 NDESPKNESFY
+3157 NDESPKSESFY

-3175 GTPESPTK
+3175 GAPESPTK

-3225 SYQQTLVDNNKPDSG
+3225 SYQQTLVDNKKPDSG
-3240 ESTTLMGDGATNS
+3240 ESTILMGDGATNS
-3253 LGIDVTDN
+3253 LDIDVTDN

-3271 GDSLYYQLDSSL
+3271 SDSLYYQLDSSL
-3283 ANYKDGALDNAG
+3283 ANYKGGALDNAG
-3295 GYPVGTSGTVDFYV
+3295 GYPVGTTGKVNFYV

-3317 WDGSTWKSAGT
+3317 WDGAAWKPAGAE
-3328 DQVSAVGS
+3328 QVPAVKE
-3336 QEWTADGSDMS
+3336 QDWTADGSDMS
-3347 LTLARDGNAVD
+3347 LTLAYDGKAVD
-3358 LREIRKIAKDH
+3358 LREIRKTAKDH
-3369 GSAFSIQMKAALT
+3369 GSAFSIQMKAELT

-3395 QDGSQAYTKPSY
+3395 QDGSAAYTKPSY

-3430 ARYYRKDIGYSTIGL
+3430 VRYYRKDIGYSTIGL

-3460 STADG
+3460 SAADG

-3489 KVTYTLSLQKRAEDG
+3489 KVTYTLSLQKRGENDE
-3504 SYQPVDY
+3504 YK
-3511 NTVDDNISK
+3511 TVDGDISK

-3544 EKKDGKFATLDGDSL
+3544 EKKNGKFATLDGDSL

-3570 TDIESS
+3570 TDIEGS

-3587 TAHMEGGGVD
+3587 TAHMEGGGVG
-3597 DTPKGATDA
+3597 DTPQGATDA

>member
-35 ASNIAAYVGGG
+35 ASSIAAYAGSG
-46 SGAVEGAESAGS
+46 SGAVEGAEGAGS
-58 ASGDGDSSSSAS
+58 ASGDGNSSSSAS
-70 GTPVAGGTESGSSSA
+70 GTPAAGGTESGSSSA
-85 DSGESTGSASGAGS
+85 DFGENTGSADGAGG
-99 GSAASGSESS
+99 GSATSGSESS
-109 TAGSESAN
+109 AAGSESAN
-117 AGAAQGDAAQDA
+117 AGAAQGDVAQDA

-138 DATSAAAAGATI
+138 DEASAAAAGATI

-158 ALAIDNSGSA
+158 ALAIDDSGSA
-168 TGTGDVADT
+168 TGTGDIADT
-177 ITVNDS
+177 ISVNKS

-192 DPKIYQNAKIVK
+192 DPKIYQNATIVK
-204 GGSTGSGFD
+204 GGSTGIGFD
-213 VSAKTADGYEFQG
+213 VSAKTTDGYEFQG
-226 FGSDAYPFKGSIEI
+226 FGSDAYPFKGSIGI
-240 DSSIGAARTFYNNI
+240 DGSIGTARTFYNNI

-266 WKGTSCEPIV
+266 WKGISCEPIV
-276 ANKVTGNGKKLDAQV
+276 ANKVTGNGKTLDAQV
-291 TIADP
+291 AIADP
-296 VDATGVEEST
+296 ANATNVKAEDQDP
-306 AGITGS
+306 GITGS
-312 IVGSSSGAL
+312 ILGSSLGVL
-321 TLKASYSFTGK
+321 TLKASYSFTGT

-342 GNAGLLVNTIEN
+342 GNAGLLVNTVEN
-354 GTLTIDSVTGLG
+354 GALTIDSVTGL
-366 RENVAGTPTVSA
+366 ENVAGTPTVSA
-378 ATANGCAGGLIG
+378 AAANGCAGGLIG
-390 CVNDGASVSVNNST
+390 CVNDGASVSV
-404 DNNSIDV
+404 NNSIDV

-434 LTLTILDNVSI
+434 LTLTIPDNVSI

-542 NVYSTVADPMHAL
+542 NVYSTVADSMRAL
-555 VANRNN
+555 VVNRNN
-561 DDSNSAVTIEIERAS
+561 DNSNSAVTIEIERAS

-604 VQITC
+604 VQVAC
-609 RGSAKP
+609 HGSAKP
-615 YTGNGKYGGAI
+615 YTGDGKYGGAI
-626 GVVDSNNILDVRDF
+626 GVVDSSNILDVRDF
-640 KLDTDGAIGE
+640 KLSTDGKIGE
-650 NTGGSAGI
+650 DTGGSAGI

-709 DAINATGWKFVRSD
+709 DATNATGWKFVRSSEK
-723 AGTKTDDIHDYGEVV
+723 TKTDDIHDYGEVI
-738 RLGNGNGLS
+738 RLGNGLS
-747 SNLVSVDKDTH
+747 GNLVSVDKDTH
-758 KLALSSALNKSSDGY
+758 KLVLSSALNKSSDGY

-792 YYSLVSG
+792 YYSMVSG
-799 VSSASALAS
+799 VSGASALAS

-814 GTIELAGTG
+814 DTINLAGTG
-823 LTGLTKDN
+823 LTGFTKDN

-840 TLKGSGTIN
+840 TLKGSGTVN

-856 GMRGNSAISSDDTSD
+856 GVRDNSAISSDDTSD
-871 GNGKI
+871 GYGKI

-890 ATVQGVTIGGTMR
+890 AIVQGVTIGGTMR

-994 GGVIGYVTKDKA
+994 GGAIGYVTKDKA

-1011 AGLTIGGSVTAGDS
+1011 AGLTISGSVTAGDS

-1065 GRNGDRKNGAGG
+1065 GHNGDRQNGAGG

-1087 VTIGSE
+1087 VTIGLE

-1098 ALTANNTS
+1098 ALTASNTS
-1106 VTASNATEFGGL
+1106 ATANNATEFGGL

-1150 LLARGACDSTFGVE
+1150 LLARGASDNTFGVE

-1197 FDEWVALTTKTGSTT
+1197 FDEWIALTTKTGGTT

-1219 VVSLHTTGEKLYMGN
+1219 VVSLRTTGEKLYMGN
-1234 VASEDNSYKNR
+1234 DATKDNSYRNR
-1245 TDVGLNHKT
+1245 TDIGESHKT
-1254 NQNARYYYN
+1254 NQNVRYYYN
-1263 LDRCLSE
+1263 LDRCLRE
-1270 AAPNG
+1270 A
-1275 DYGDPNTLVK
+1275 V
-1285 KPDGSQFWV
+1285 PDGKYKDSDSDTLTRNDTGGQYWA

-1300 MIWSACRYAP
+1300 MIWSTCRYAP

-1324 SGITLQIGNTDPSAA
+1324 SGSTLQIGNTDPSPA
-1339 SYTTMDLDGYSYY
+1339 SYTTIDLDGYSYY
-1352 PVDSNAPVS
+1352 PVDANGAVY

-1373 IKNEQTSAGNKSN
+1373 IKNEQASADNKSN

-1392 ANMHLSLFRAVSTSF
+1392 ANMYLSLFRAVANSF

-1419 RVVDGS
+1419 RVVNGS
-1425 DPTTSTGTSNSG
+1425 DPTTGTGTSNSG

-1448 SNIATVSFTKGLVLD
+1448 SSIATVSFTKGLVLD
-1463 GLSVDG
+1463 GLLVDG

-1475 VYAPLLINDLRNY
+1475 VYAPLLINDFRNY
-1488 ITLDVQQ
+1488 VTLDVQQ
-1495 LSIEKDSYGKEGS
+1495 LSVKENSYGKDGS
-1508 MKLAAS
+1508 MRLAAS

-1551 ASFFDSFG
+1551 ASFSDSFG

-1570 IFNTND
+1570 IFNMND

-1603 GNVTASDGSLVT
+1603 GNVTASDGSLVF
-1615 DGDITANSQ
+1615 DGSITANYQ
-1624 IPQFGS
+1624 TPQFGS

-1734 GSAGASSLDNT
+1734 GSAGVSSLDNA

-1828 SVIKDLDIKYAA
+1828 SVIKDLDVKYAA

-1880 STTVQ
+1880 STQVQ

-1893 LLALLSGETNNSNLV
+1893 LLALLAGETDNSNLV

-1922 IFRNTDRSWKGSS
+1922 IFRNTDGS
-1935 WNSSAKDNKKLYS
+1935 WNKGNNDGRLYN

-1954 VIDGYAFSEDCDVD
+1954 VIDGYAFSEGCDID
-1968 NGNDNYQINKL
+1968 NGNDNYRINKL
-1979 DDSYAGHIITSDTF
+1979 DDSYAGHVTTSDTY
-1993 MAYNWSVKVNK
+1993 MAYNWSVKVNG
-2004 VDRQCNKAATVQV
+2004 VNRQCNKAATVQV

-2063 SFDDTTLAAK
+2063 SFDDTALTAK

-2102 ASVKKDD
+2102 ASAKKDD

-2129 NADQINSPY
+2129 NAGQINSPY
-2138 LVKRYANWNT
+2138 LVKKYANWNT

-2164 QGMTYDMAE
+2164 QGETYDMTK

-2193 DRGTDRQRISLPV
+2193 DRDTDRQRISLPV

-2217 ANSNVKEYVNDDY
+2217 ANSNVEEYVNDDY

-2235 GTLFGNITFA
+2235 GALFGNITFA

-2255 NGSAN
+2255 NDSAN

-2266 VDCSVSLSYVYQN
+2266 VDCNVSLSYVKQN

-2285 QTSDTVQVGVGCLA
+2285 QTSDTVQVGAGCLA
-2299 GVTSNISSQS
+2299 GVTSNISSQT
-2309 NYGVYKNVVIDH
+2309 NYGAYKNVVIDH

-2331 GLIGSTGYVT
+2331 GLIGSTGYMT
-2341 IGGAADLTKSKMVTT
+2341 IRGAADLTKSKMVTT

-2370 KNNSS
+2370 KNLSS

-2450 DKRVEIRDVTVT
+2450 NKRVEIRDVTVT

-2482 AENTV
+2482 AENAV
-2487 NVNHVSI
+2487 NVNHASI
-2494 ESTKDPAGESSV
+2494 ESTKDPTGESPA
-2506 YFGSI
+2506 YFGSMV
-2511 AASAQTT
+2511 ASAQTT
-2518 TSDKGKDRY
+2518 TSDQGKDRY
-2527 MDVGGIVGCT
+2527 MNVGGIVGCT

-2542 ARDCDVS
+2542 VSDCDVS

-2554 TRECSGG
+2554 ARECSGG

-2566 ENERYG
+2566 ANESYG

-2579 GDGLNVDSVQVDG
+2579 GDGLNVDSIQVDG

-2602 TSDKTVNVSN
+2602 TSAKTVNVSN
-2612 SIVRNSVFKEKG
+2612 SIVRNSVFKQKG
-2624 CWWTDHPDGQHTYSG
+2624 CWWTDHPEKQHTYSG

-2649 SATNILVSKNTFD
+2649 SATNILVSKNTFEEAKY
-2662 DPTHQGLLFGD
+2662 QGLLFGD
-2673 VAPGDISGIRV
+2673 VATDDISGIRV
-2684 AGLDVELA
+2684 AGVDVELA
-2692 DGQTTESSPK
+2692 NGQRTESSPK
-2702 VMHCRNRGSVAGV
+2702 VMHYRDSGSVSAV

-2722 FGHYSDDQKFD
+2722 FGHYNDDHDTD
-2733 GIDGSG
+2733 GTNGSE
-2739 LYNDERAADGS
+2739 LYSDERAADGS

-2760 VTTSPMATTSTESPL
+2760 VTTSPMATTSTNSPL

-2792 AVVDTAATIKSEA
+2792 AAVDTAAAIKSEA

-2811 HYTYTNIGGCNKNGT
+2811 HYTYTNIGGCKDGI

-2832 YNASTSKS
+2832 YNASTSRS
-2840 MFNASNSESAKQAA
+2840 MFNTSNSESAKQAA
-2854 SDFPVLLIPGNGTT
+2854 SDFPVLLIPGNDTT

-2928 NDMQFRASR
+2928 SDMQFRASR

-3085 TSFKDSDEPNANYYQ
+3085 TSFKGSDEPSANYYQ

-3105 ETMGVKA
+3105 ETMGVTA

-3121 KLPDG
+3121 KLTDG
-3126 SSDGAGVKVDGAY
+3126 SSDGAGVKIDGYY

-3144 DGDAEDS
+3144 DGDDEKS
-3151 RYNLTV
+3151 RYNLTA
-3157 NDESPKNESFY
+3157 NDESPKSESFY

-3225 SYQQTLVDNNKPDSG
+3225 SYQQTLVDNKKPDSG
-3240 ESTTLMGDGATNS
+3240 ESTILMGDGATNS
-3253 LGIDVTDN
+3253 LDIDVTDN

-3271 GDSLYYQLDSSL
+3271 SDSLYYQLDSSL
-3283 ANYKDGALDNAG
+3283 ANYKGGALDNAG
-3295 GYPVGTSGTVDFYV
+3295 GYPVGTTGKVNFYV

-3317 WDGSTWKSAGT
+3317 WDGAAWKPAGAE
-3328 DQVSAVGS
+3328 QVPAVKE
-3336 QEWTADGSDMS
+3336 QDWTADGSDMS
-3347 LTLARDGNAVD
+3347 LTLAYDGKAVD
-3358 LREIRKIAKDH
+3358 LREIRKTAKDH
-3369 GSAFSIQMKAALT
+3369 GSAFSIQMKAELT

-3395 QDGSQAYTKPSY
+3395 QDGSAAYTKPSY

-3430 ARYYRKDIGYSTIGL
+3430 VRYYRKDIGYSTIGL

-3489 KVTYTLSLQKRAEDG
+3489 KVTYTLSLQKRAEGGD
-3504 SYQPVDY
+3504 YQPVDG
-3511 NTVDDNISK
+3511 DISK

-3544 EKKDGKFATLDGDSL
+3544 EKKNGKFATLDGDSL

-3570 TDIESS
+3570 TDIEGNE
-3576 KETYA
+3576 ETYA

-3587 TAHMEGGGVD
+3587 TAHMEGGGVG
-3597 DTPKGATDA
+3597 DTPQGATDA

>member
-70 GTPVAGGTESGSSSA
+70 GTPATGGTESGSSSA
-85 DSGESTGSASGAGS
+85 DSGESTGSASAAGS

-109 TAGSESAN
+109 AAGSESAN

-129 AASEDAAQQ
+129 AASEDATQQ

-158 ALAIDNSGSA
+158 ALAIGNSGSA
-168 TGTGDVADT
+168 TGTGDIADT
-177 ITVNDS
+177 ITFNNS
-183 RALIVISNT
+183 RALVLISNT
-192 DPKIYQNAKIVK
+192 DPKIYQNATIVK
-204 GGSTGSGFD
+204 GGRTGEDFD
-213 VSAKTADGYEFQG
+213 VSTKVDGYEFQG
-226 FGSDAYPFKGSIEI
+226 FGSDAYPFKGSIKI
-240 DSSIGAARTFYNNI
+240 DSSIGTARTFYNNI

-276 ANKVTGNGKKLDAQV
+276 ANKVTGNGKTLDAQV
-291 TIADP
+291 AIADP
-296 VDATGVEEST
+296 VDATGEIKEDT

-312 IVGSSSGAL
+312 IVGSSLGAL
-321 TLKASYSFTGK
+321 TLKASYSFTGM

-342 GNAGLLVNTIEN
+342 GNAGLLVNTVEN

-366 RENVAGTPTVSA
+366 DVKGTPTVSA
-378 ATANGCAGGLIG
+378 AAASGCAGGIIG
-390 CVNDGASVSVNNST
+390 CVNDGASVSVNNSIDNNSI

-420 DNGYAGGFIGKATN
+420 DNSYAGGFIGKATN
-434 LTLTILDNVSI
+434 LTLTIPDNVSV

-476 SLFDFGDAVIQL
+476 SMFNFDSATVQL

-542 NVYSTVADPMHAL
+542 SVYSTVADPMHAL
-555 VANRNN
+555 VVNRNN

-576 NLCYVGGVVGYLG
+576 NLCYVGGIAGYLG

-604 VQITC
+604 VQVTC
-609 RGSAKP
+609 HGSAKP
-615 YTGNGKYGGAI
+615 YTGDGKYGGAI
-626 GVVDSNNILDVRDF
+626 GVVDSSNILDVRDF
-640 KLDTDGAIGE
+640 KLITDGAIGE

-709 DAINATGWKFVRSD
+709 DATNATGWKFVRSD
-723 AGTKTDDIHDYGEVV
+723 KGTKTDDIHDYGEVI
-738 RLGNGNGLS
+738 RLGNGLS
-747 SNLVSVDKDTH
+747 SDLVSVGKDTH
-758 KLALSSALNKSSDGY
+758 KLALSSALNKSSEGY
-773 TLSSADDFAKMA
+773 TLSNADDFAKMT

-792 YYSLVSG
+792 YYSMVSG

-840 TLKGSGTIN
+840 TLKGSGAVN
-849 LAVGEPY
+849 LTVGESY
-856 GMRGNSAISSDDTSD
+856 GMRGDSAISSDDTSD

-885 ATVQG
+885 AAVQG

-903 FENGTAIDA
+903 FENGTAINA

-966 NTQAKANIASRANIN
+966 NTQAKANISSRANIN
-981 SSDLV
+981 SSGLV
-986 QSKAETRV
+986 QSNAETRV
-994 GGVIGYVTKDKA
+994 GGAIGYVTKDKA

-1011 AGLTIGGSVTAGDS
+1011 AGLTIGGSMMAGNS
-1025 DSGKAAQIGGF
+1025 NKAAQIGGF

-1050 VTITGLVYN
+1050 VNITGLVYDN
-1059 DFNMSV
+1059 FSMSV
-1065 GRNGDRKNGAGG
+1065 GSNGDRQNGAGG

-1098 ALTANNTS
+1098 ALAASNTS

-1150 LLARGACDSTFGVE
+1150 LLARGACDNTFGVE

-1176 WETAYLVPGN
+1176 WETAYRVPGN
-1186 GKISASNNVQN
+1186 GKINAADNVQN
-1197 FDEWVALTTKTGSTT
+1197 FDEWVAITTKTGSTT

-1219 VVSLHTTGEKLYMGN
+1219 VVSLCTTGEKLYMGN
-1234 VASEDNSYKNR
+1234 DVHKDNSYRNR
-1245 TDVGLNHKT
+1245 TDIGESHKT

-1263 LDRCLSE
+1263 LDRCLRE
-1270 AAPNG
+1270 A
-1275 DYGDPNTLVK
+1275 V
-1285 KPDGSQFWV
+1285 PDGKYQGSDTLARNDTGGQYWA

-1324 SGITLQIGNTDPSAA
+1324 SGSTLQIGNTDPSPA
-1339 SYTTMDLDGYSYY
+1339 SYTTIDLDGYSYY
-1352 PVDSNAPVS
+1352 PVDANGTVY

-1386 ADFTQH
+1386 AAFTQH
-1392 ANMHLSLFRAVSTSF
+1392 ANMHLSLFRAVSNSF

-1419 RVVDGS
+1419 RVVDDS
-1425 DPTTSTGTSNSG
+1425 DPTTGTGTSNSG

-1448 SNIATVSFTKGLVLD
+1448 SSIATVSFTKGMVLD

-1475 VYAPLLINDLRNY
+1475 VYAPLLINDFRNY
-1488 ITLDVQQ
+1488 VTLDVQQ
-1495 LSIEKDSYGKEGS
+1495 LSIEKNSYGEEGS
-1508 MKLAAS
+1508 MRLAAS

-1615 DGDITANSQ
+1615 DGNIIADYQT
-1624 IPQFGS
+1624 PRFGS

-1796 GENGKIVIKNGT
+1796 GENGKIAIKNGT

-1828 SVIKDLDIKYAA
+1828 SVIKDLDVKYAA

-1861 GVIGCIMGGD
+1861 GAIGCIMGGD

-1880 STTVQ
+1880 STQVQ

-1893 LLALLSGETNNSNLV
+1893 LLALLSGETDNSNLV

-1922 IFRNTDRSWKGSS
+1922 IFRNTGDS
-1935 WNSSAKDNKKLYS
+1935 WNSDAKDNSKLYN

-1954 VIDGYAFSEDCDVD
+1954 VIDGYAFSEGCDID
-1968 NGNDNYQINKL
+1968 NGNDKKGSNYKINKL
-1979 DDSYAGHIITSDTF
+1979 DPDDPNALKCVTASETEMKYYYTSGNTG
-1993 MAYNWSVKVNK
+1993 AAKVSINNA
-2004 VDRQCNKAATVQV
+2004 Q
-2017 DDAKGLL
+2017 GLM

-2037 AASTNN
+2037 AAYTDVVNGNRPQYNN
-2043 TTVKGSIGGAF
+2043 GVYRGF
-2054 RGSKAYEGR
+2054 RAYEGLNKPETDSR
-2063 SFDDTTLAAK
+2063 T
-2073 KYKFGNEHYG
+2073 YKFGNDQYG
-2083 KVRNASYKQVG
+2083 KVRNASYG
-2094 SVADDGEW
+2094 SVGKTNMDEGERLAAQNDDL
-2102 ASVKKDD
+2102 K
-2109 TQAPGNQIWQGP
+2109 APGNQKYQGP
-2121 LDSTDAQY
+2121 LDSTAEQDK
-2129 NADQINSPY
+2129 NGLINSPY
-2138 LVKRYANWNT
+2138 LVKKYANWAV
-2148 GYVCASGLT
+2148 GYVCAMGMQGLDFEFT
-2157 GVNLTFK
+2157 G
-2164 QGMTYDMAE
+2164 GDYDMTS
-2173 YGTGY
+2173 YGSAY
-2178 LGLSGRYYSNACSSA
+2178 RGLSGRYFSNACAAANMTRYWQYITPS
-2193 DRGTDRQRISLPV
+2193 V
-2206 ACITGNNATIK
+2206 ACVNGNGASITVVNNF
-2217 ANSNVKEYVNDDY
+2217 KEYANDDY
-2230 AVSGV
+2230 KVSGI
-2235 GTLFGNITFA
+2235 GALFDNVSFTSNGKITGSISGNDNANVKDLTFA
-2245 SDHVSESIAA
+2245 NCNLSIEY
-2255 NGSAN
+2255 
-2260 VTNLNF
+2260 
-2266 VDCSVSLSYVYQN
+2266 VDSSLTPTTKQN
-2279 GSPATN
+2279 DETA
-2285 QTSDTVQVGVGCLA
+2285 QIGVGCLA
-2299 GVTSNISSQS
+2299 GVTSNIDSQT
-2309 NYGVYKNVVIDH
+2309 NYGVYKRVVIDN

-2331 GLIGSTGYVT
+2331 GLIGTAGYMS
-2341 IGGAADLTKSKMVTT
+2341 IQDNADRTYSRMVKNYA
-2356 SSVAAPVKLTDCQY
+2356 SAAPVKLTDCQY

-2385 IGKLANSG
+2385 VGKLLSN
-2393 GSSFTVDVDQ
+2393 GSSASFTADVKD
-2403 LSDPVGSNSTVRST
+2403 LSDPVGLNSTVRST
-2417 SRWAQNNEAC
+2417 SRWNNSEAC

-2437 APVTVGNA
+2437 APVSIGKA
-2445 TDISN
+2445 TDAA
-2450 DKRVEIRDVTVT
+2450 KKVEVKDVTVT
-2462 SDREDGG
+2462 SDKGGKKEDG
-2469 FANTRGLGGVVGR
+2469 FANTRGLGGIVGR

-2487 NVNHVSI
+2487 SANHVSI
-2494 ESTKDPAGESSV
+2494 DSAKDATDSSPT
-2506 YFGSI
+2506 YFGSKN
-2511 AASAQTT
+2511 APTG
-2518 TSDKGKDRY
+2518 GKTGDEDTNRY
-2527 MDVGGIVGCT
+2527 RYVGGIVGSCT
-2537 VGNVN
+2537 NDLEFN
-2542 ARDCDVS
+2542 DCSVS
-2549 KIRIV
+2549 KILFDAGEWTGAIAGYV
-2554 TRECSGG
+2554 NDGKTFTANG
-2561 IVGVM
+2561 IV
-2566 ENERYG
+2566 
-2572 NPYTTFT
+2572 
-2579 GDGLNVDSVQVDG
+2579 VDSVRVD
-2592 AYSGGILGQD
+2592 AAVSGGVLGACGG
-2602 TSDKTVNVSN
+2602 KNCRAFVSN
-2612 SIVRNSVFKEKG
+2612 SVVRNSTFTDKKSWWSAAEGQNSYSAALIGDAKG
-2624 CWWTDHPDGQHTYSG
+2624 AISM
-2639 GIVGDTKGSV
+2639 
-2649 SATNILVSKNTFD
+2649 ANILVSRDTFED
-2662 DPTHQGLLFGD
+2662 APHQGLLFGD
-2673 VAPGDISGIRV
+2673 VHGDNIVDRGIRV

-2692 DGQTTESSPK
+2692 DGQTTKTTPK
-2702 VMHCRNRGSVAGV
+2702 AIHYRDTNEKTVSAV
-2715 NQKTYIA
+2715 NKKTYIA
-2722 FGHYSDDQKFD
+2722 FGHYSDKQNTFD
-2733 GIDGSG
+2733 GTDGSK

-2760 VTTSPMATTSTESPL
+2760 VTTSPIATTSTKSPL
-2775 TVKASDSATP
+2775 AVKASDSATP
-2785 KRLFGDG
+2785 KNLFGDG
-2792 AVVDTAATIKSEA
+2792 AAVDTAATIKSEA

-2854 SDFPVLLIPGNGTT
+2854 SDFPVLLIPGNDTT

-2955 GANHT
+2955 GANYT

-3073 TVPAGGASSVAL
+3073 TVPAGGAASVAL

-3112 TQNNSGEWF
+3112 EQKKSGEWF
-3121 KLPDG
+3121 QLPEG
-3126 SSDGAGVKVDGAY
+3126 SSDGAGVKVDGKY
-3139 YRVAV
+3139 YRVAT

-3157 NDESPKNESFY
+3157 ADENPKSESFY

-3225 SYQQTLVDNNKPDSG
+3225 SYQQTLVDNKKPDSG
-3240 ESTTLMGDGATNS
+3240 ESTALMGDGATNS
-3253 LGIDVTDN
+3253 LDIDVTDN
-3261 VSFGANEYND
+3261 ISFGANEYND

-3283 ANYKDGALDNAG
+3283 ANYKGGALDNAG

-3328 DQVSAVGS
+3328 EPVSAVGS
-3336 QEWTADGSDMS
+3336 QEWAADGSDMS

-3460 STADG
+3460 GTADG

-3489 KVTYTLSLQKRAEDG
+3489 KVTYTLSLQERAEDG
-3504 SYQPVDY
+3504 SYR
-3511 NTVDDNISK
+3511 TVDGDISK
-3520 YLQVKESDKL
+3520 YLQVKEGDKL

-3570 TDIESS
+3570 TDVEGSE
-3576 KETYA
+3576 ETYA

-3587 TAHMEGGGVD
+3587 TAHMEGGGVN

-3606 ATNSDFV
+3606 ATDSDFV

>member
-35 ASNIAAYVGGG
+35 ASSIAAYAGSG
-46 SGAVEGAESAGS
+46 SGAVEGAEGAGS
-58 ASGDGDSSSSAS
+58 ASGDGNSSSSAS
-70 GTPVAGGTESGSSSA
+70 GTPAAGGTESGSSSA
-85 DSGESTGSASGAGS
+85 DSGENTGSADGAGS

-138 DATSAAAAGATI
+138 DAASAAAAGATI

-158 ALAIDNSGSA
+158 ALAIGDSGSA

-183 RALIVISNT
+183 RALVLISNT
-192 DPKIYQNAKIVK
+192 EPKIYQNAKIVK
-204 GGSTGSGFD
+204 DGSTGSGFD
-213 VSAKTADGYEFQG
+213 VSTKTADGYEFQG
-226 FGSDAYPFKGSIEI
+226 FGSDTYPFKGSIEI
-240 DSSIGAARTFYNNI
+240 DGSIGTARTFYNNI

-260 ATAKLT
+260 AVARLT

-291 TIADP
+291 AIADP
-296 VDATGVEEST
+296 ANATDVKAED

-312 IVGSSSGAL
+312 IVGSSLGAL
-321 TLKASYSFTGK
+321 TLKASYSFTGA

-342 GNAGLLVNTIEN
+342 GNAGLLVNTVEN
-354 GTLTIDSVTGLG
+354 GALTIDSVTGLG
-366 RENVAGTPTVSA
+366 DVKGTPTVSA
-378 ATANGCAGGLIG
+378 AAANGCAGGLIG
-390 CVNDGASVSVNNST
+390 CVNDGASVSVS
-404 DNNSIDV
+404 NSIDV

-434 LTLTILDNVSI
+434 LTLTIPDNVSI

-476 SLFDFGDAVIQL
+476 SMFNFDSATVQL

-542 NVYSTVADPMHAL
+542 NVYSTVADSMRAL
-555 VANRNN
+555 VVNRNN
-561 DDSNSAVTIEIERAS
+561 DDNNSAVTIEIERAS
-576 NLCYVGGVVGYLG
+576 NLCYVGGVAGYLG

-604 VQITC
+604 VQVAC
-609 RGSAKP
+609 HGSAKP
-615 YTGNGKYGGAI
+615 YTGDGKYGGAI
-626 GVVDSNNILDVRDF
+626 GVVDSSNILDVRDF
-640 KLDTDGAIGE
+640 KLSTDGKIGE
-650 NTGGSAGI
+650 DTGGSAGI

-694 NALIFAAGSGSDSNA
+694 NALIFAAGSGSDSDA
-709 DAINATGWKFVRSD
+709 DATNATGWKFVRSD
-723 AGTKTDDIHDYGEVV
+723 AGTKTDDIHDYGEVI
-738 RLGNGNGLS
+738 RLGNGDGKGLS
-747 SNLVSVDKDTH
+747 RNLVSVDKETH
-758 KLALSSALNKSSDGY
+758 KLALSSALDKSSEGY
-773 TLSSADDFAKMA
+773 TLGSADDFAKMA

-792 YYSLVSG
+792 YYSMVSG

-823 LTGLTKDN
+823 LTGFTKDN
-831 ADGAGVFSG
+831 ADGTGVFSG

-849 LAVGEPY
+849 LAVGEQY
-856 GMRGNSAISSDDTSD
+856 GMRGDNAISSDDMSD

-890 ATVQGVTIGGTMR
+890 ATVQGVTIGGAMR

-966 NTQAKANIASRANIN
+966 NTQAKANISSRANIN

-1011 AGLTIGGSVTAGDS
+1011 AGLTISGSVTAGDS

-1065 GRNGDRKNGAGG
+1065 GHNGDRQNGAGG

-1098 ALTANNTS
+1098 ALAASNTS

-1127 IQDKAIDISGA
+1127 IRDKAIDISGA

-1150 LLARGACDSTFGVE
+1150 LLARGACDNTFGVE

-1176 WETAYLVPGN
+1176 WETAYRVPGN
-1186 GKISASNNVQN
+1186 GKINAADNVQN

-1234 VASEDNSYKNR
+1234 DASKDNSYKNR

-1263 LDRCLSE
+1263 LDRCLRE
-1270 AAPNG
+1270 AVPDG
-1275 DYGDPNTLVK
+1275 KYQGSSDTLVRN
-1285 KPDGSQFWV
+1285 DTGGQYWA

-1300 MIWSACRYAP
+1300 MIWSTCRYAP

-1324 SGITLQIGNTDPSAA
+1324 SGSTLQIGNTDPSPA
-1339 SYTTMDLDGYSYY
+1339 SYTTIDLDGYSYY
-1352 PVDSNAPVS
+1352 PVDANGAVY
-1361 IKNSTIKFCYTD
+1361 IKNSAIKFCYTD

-1386 ADFTQH
+1386 AAFTQH
-1392 ANMHLSLFRAVSTSF
+1392 ANMHLSLFRAVSNSF

-1419 RVVDGS
+1419 RVVDDS
-1425 DPTTSTGTSNSG
+1425 DPTTGTGTSNSG

-1448 SNIATVSFTKGLVLD
+1448 SSIATVSFTKGMVLD

-1475 VYAPLLINDLRNY
+1475 VYAPLLINDFRNY
-1488 ITLDVQQ
+1488 VTLDVQQ
-1495 LSIEKDSYGKEGS
+1495 LSIEKNSYGEEGS
-1508 MKLAAS
+1508 MRLAAS

-1570 IFNTND
+1570 IFNMND

-1603 GNVTASDGSLVT
+1603 GNVTASDGSLVF
-1615 DGDITANSQ
+1615 DGSITANYQ
-1624 IPQFGS
+1624 TPQFGS

-1734 GSAGASSLDNT
+1734 GSAGVSSLDNA

-1828 SVIKDLDIKYAA
+1828 SVIKDLDVKYAA

-1880 STTVQ
+1880 STQVQ

-1893 LLALLSGETNNSNLV
+1893 LLALLSGETDNSNLV

-1922 IFRNTDRSWKGSS
+1922 IFRNTGDS
-1935 WNSSAKDNKKLYS
+1935 WNSDAKDNSKLYN

-1954 VIDGYAFSEDCDVD
+1954 VIDGYAFSEGCDID
-1968 NGNDNYQINKL
+1968 NGNDKKGSNYKINKL
-1979 DDSYAGHIITSDTF
+1979 DPDDPNALKCVTASETEMKYYYTSGNTG
-1993 MAYNWSVKVNK
+1993 AAKVSINNA
-2004 VDRQCNKAATVQV
+2004 Q
-2017 DDAKGLL
+2017 GLM

-2037 AASTNN
+2037 AAYTDVVNGNRPQYNN
-2043 TTVKGSIGGAF
+2043 GVY
-2054 RGSKAYEGR
+2054 RGSRAYEGLNKPGTDSR
-2063 SFDDTTLAAK
+2063 T
-2073 KYKFGNEHYG
+2073 YKFGNDQYG
-2083 KVRNASYKQVG
+2083 KVRNASYG
-2094 SVADDGEW
+2094 SVGKTNMDEGERLAAQNDDL
-2102 ASVKKDD
+2102 K
-2109 TQAPGNQIWQGP
+2109 APGNQKYQGP
-2121 LDSTDAQY
+2121 LDSTAEQDK
-2129 NADQINSPY
+2129 NGLINSPY
-2138 LVKRYANWNT
+2138 LVKKYANWAV
-2148 GYVCASGLT
+2148 GYVCAMGMQGLDFEFT
-2157 GVNLTFK
+2157 G
-2164 QGMTYDMAE
+2164 GDYDMTS
-2173 YGTGY
+2173 YGSAY
-2178 LGLSGRYYSNACSSA
+2178 RGLSGRYFSNACAAANMTRYWQYITPS
-2193 DRGTDRQRISLPV
+2193 V
-2206 ACITGNNATIK
+2206 ACINGNGASITVVNDF
-2217 ANSNVKEYVNDDY
+2217 KEYTNDDY
-2230 AVSGV
+2230 KVSGI
-2235 GTLFGNITFA
+2235 GALFDNVSFTSNGKITG
-2245 SDHVSESIAA
+2245 SIHS
-2255 NGSAN
+2255 NDDAN
-2260 VTNLNF
+2260 VRDLTFKNCKLAIEYI
-2266 VDCSVSLSYVYQN
+2266 DQYGKATTKQN
-2279 GSPATN
+2279 D
-2285 QTSDTVQVGVGCLA
+2285 DTVQIGVGCFA
-2299 GVTSNISSQS
+2299 GVTSNIDSQT
-2309 NYGVYKNVVIDH
+2309 NYGVYKRVAINN

-2331 GLIGSTGYVT
+2331 GLIGTAGYMS
-2341 IGGAADLTKSKMVTT
+2341 IQDNADRTYSRMVKNYA
-2356 SSVAAPVKLTDCQY
+2356 SAAPVKLMDCQY
-2370 KNNSS
+2370 KNSSS

-2385 IGKLANSG
+2385 VGKLANSG

-2450 DKRVEIRDVTVT
+2450 NKRVEIRDVTVT

-2511 AASAQTT
+2511 ADSAQTT

-2639 GIVGDTKGSV
+2639 GIVGNTKGSV
-2649 SATNILVSKNTFD
+2649 SATNILVSKNTFGD
-2662 DPTHQGLLFGD
+2662 YTHQGLLFGD

-2684 AGLDVELA
+2684 AGVDVELA

-2702 VMHCRNRGSVAGV
+2702 VMHYRNRGSVAGV

-2792 AVVDTAATIKSEA
+2792 AAVDTAATIKSEA

-2811 HYTYTNIGGCNKNGT
+2811 HYTYTNIGGCKDGI

-2840 MFNASNSESAKQAA
+2840 TFNTSNSESAKQAA
-2854 SDFPVLLIPGNGTT
+2854 SDFPVLLIPGNDTS

-2928 NDMQFRASR
+2928 SDMQFRASR

-3225 SYQQTLVDNNKPDSG
+3225 SYQQTLVDNKKPDSG

-3253 LGIDVTDN
+3253 LDIDVTDN

-3283 ANYKDGALDNAG
+3283 ANYKDGALDSAG
-3295 GYPVGTSGTVDFYV
+3295 GYPVGTTGTVDFYV

-3328 DQVSAVGS
+3328 DPVSAVGS
-3336 QEWTADGSDMS
+3336 QDWTADGSDMS

-3430 ARYYRKDIGYSTIGL
+3430 VRYYRKDIGYSTIGL

-3489 KVTYTLSLQKRAEDG
+3489 KVTYTLSLQKRGEGGD
-3504 SYQPVDY
+3504 YQPVDG
-3511 NTVDDNISK
+3511 DISK

-3544 EKKDGKFATLDGDSL
+3544 EKKNGKFATLDGDSL

-3570 TDIESS
+3570 TDIEGS

-3587 TAHMEGGGVD
+3587 TAHMEGGGVG
-3597 DTPKGATDA
+3597 DTPQGATDA